1 MPETKRYDVAPKPI
15 EAHRIRVL
23 LHCEELHRE
32 TNPAIRATL
41 ALYLA
46 EAATTLARSEAEEAR
61 RVALSIA

>member
-1 MPETKRYDVAPKPI
+1 MPETKRYAVNPKSI
-15 EAHRIRVL
+15 EAYRIRLL

-46 EAATTLARSEAEEAR
+46 KATTLAR
-61 RVALSIA
+61 

>member
-1 MPETKRYDVAPKPI
+1 MPETKRYDVDPKPI

-32 TNPAIRATL
+32 TNPATRATL

-46 EAATTLARSEAEEAR
+46 DAATTLAR
-61 RVALSIA
+61 